1 MSNNVR
7 NKSLKYVSKRMLK
20 YRQAKKLKKIK
31 IIFYSNIQKVEYKV
45 VHKLY
50 AIENHSQLLRYVIL

>member
-1 MSNNVR
+1 
-7 NKSLKYVSKRMLK
+7 MLK

-31 IIFYSNIQKVEYKV
+31 IIFHSNIQKVEYKV